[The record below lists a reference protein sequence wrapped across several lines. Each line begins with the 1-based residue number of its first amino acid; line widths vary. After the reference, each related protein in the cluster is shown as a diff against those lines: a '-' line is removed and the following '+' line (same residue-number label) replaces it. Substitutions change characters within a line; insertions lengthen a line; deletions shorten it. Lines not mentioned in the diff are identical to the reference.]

1 MPTEDIPPN
10 CPPYDTG
17 KVRIGLAY
25 ERPKRLT
32 MSADEERIQAALL
45 GLEPR
50 PVERISTFLSRRP
63 WSTILV
69 VFLLLMAVS
78 LVKGGQA

>member
-1 MPTEDIPPN
+1 MEPTEDIPAK

-17 KVRIGLAY
+17 KVKIGLAY
-25 ERPKRLT
+25 ERPQRLT

-69 VFLLLMAVS
+69 VFLLLTAIS
-78 LVKGGQA
+78 LVKGGQ